1 MSFTSKIQQLLAL
14 LNSCSS
20 LKHLF
25 QIHSQIIIS
34 GLSQHNC
41 IVLKIINFFAS
52 HTPINSSSYAG
63 LVIKQ
68 SHNSSNSWW
77 NILIRRYATCH
88 KSSYTEAIRFFVE
101 MRRVGAVSDEF
112 TYPFLFKA
120 CSSFLGLEEGKQV
133 HCDVI
138 KIGVCNNVYVQ
149 NTLIH
154 FYGSCKK
161 IVDAYKMF
169 DQMSP
174 RTVVSWNSIISA
186 CVESCWYYDGV
197 EIFRVMRKC
206 GVQPDETTMVVLLS
220 ACAELGDL
228 SLGKWIHGQVI
239 EQGMFVNCQLATS
252 LVNMYA
258 KCGAVDYARLMFDRI
273 GERNVWTWSAMIL
286 GLAQHGFAAQ
296 ALELFWKM
304 KDCSVKPNYVSFL
317 GVLCACSHV
326 GMVEEGHRLFQE
338 MESVY
343 KIKPM
348 VAHYGAMVDILSRA
362 GRVEE
367 AYKFI
372 VHMPIEA
379 DAVIWRTLLS
389 ACHIHD
395 ISDYTRVGEEVRS
408 RLLRMEPKRS
418 GNLVMLANKYAGN
431 GLWEKAAKLKRD
443 MKERRLKKIAGESCV
458 SVFQNP

>member
-1 MSFTSKIQQLLAL
+1 MSFTSKTQQLLAL

-20 LKHLF
+20 LKHVF
-25 QIHSQIIIS
+25 QIHTQIIIS
-34 GLSQHNC
+34 GLSQQNC
-41 IVLKIINFFAS
+41 ILLNIVNFLAS

-77 NILIRRYATCH
+77 NILIRNYATGDKCSH
-88 KSSYTEAIRFFVE
+88 AEAIRFFVE
-101 MRRVGAVSDEF
+101 MRRSGVASDEF

-120 CSSFLGLEEGKQV
+120 CSSFLGLKEGKQI

-138 KIGVCNNVYVQ
+138 KIGICNNVYVQ

-169 DQMSP
+169 DVMSL
-174 RTVVSWNSIISA
+174 RTVVSWNSMISA
-186 CVESCWYYDGV
+186 CVESCWYYDAI

-206 GVQPDETTMVVLLS
+206 VIRPDETTMVVLLS

-228 SLGKWIHGQVI
+228 SLGKWIHCQVI
-239 EQGMFVNCQLATS
+239 EQGMFVNCQLGTS
-252 LVNMYA
+252 LVDMYA
-258 KCGAVDYARLMFDRI
+258 KCGAVDYARLIFDRI

-317 GVLCACSHV
+317 GVICACSHV
-326 GMVEEGHRLFQE
+326 GMVEEGHRLFHE
-338 MESVY
+338 MENLHS
-343 KIKPM
+343 IKPM
-348 VAHYGAMVDILSRA
+348 MAHYGAMVDILSRA
-362 GRVEE
+362 GRLEE

-372 VHMPIEA
+372 VGMPIEA

-395 ISDYTRVGEEVRS
+395 ISDYTGVGEKVRR
-408 RLLRMEPKRS
+408 RLLGLEPKRS
-418 GNLVMLANKYAGN
+418 GNLVMVANKYAEI
-431 GLWEKAAKLKRD
+431 GLWEKAAKLRRG
-443 MKERRLKKIAGESCV
+443 MKERRLKKIAGESCI